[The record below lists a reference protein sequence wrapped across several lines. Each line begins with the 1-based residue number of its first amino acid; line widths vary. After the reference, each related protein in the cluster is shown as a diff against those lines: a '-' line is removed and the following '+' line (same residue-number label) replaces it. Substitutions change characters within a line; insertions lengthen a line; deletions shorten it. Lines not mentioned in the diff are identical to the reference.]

1 MANQPQ
7 KTPGTEL
14 DGKITPARIGR
25 MIVFFLSAGFL
36 YPNVMTEGMD
46 LTAIQR
52 TSQGTLYDKK

>member
-1 MANQPQ
+1 
-7 KTPGTEL
+7 
-14 DGKITPARIGR
+14 

-52 TSQGTLYDKK
+52 TSQGDLYDKK